1 MRLLPVMVN
10 ESGENAHDVK
20 KMMIAALE
28 ALVHAVASEIVQRSC
43 HSGCDSAWHRGGIPR
58 ARITKWLRGAAV
70 AAWKRLQNVSASDG
84 GGRSSGIRQG

>member
-28 ALVHAVASEIVQRSC
+28 ALVHAI
-43 HSGCDSAWHRGGIPR
+43 
-58 ARITKWLRGAAV
+58 AREFVHCTG
-70 AAWKRLQNVSASDG
+70 SH
-84 GGRSSGIRQG
+84 GGRYQA